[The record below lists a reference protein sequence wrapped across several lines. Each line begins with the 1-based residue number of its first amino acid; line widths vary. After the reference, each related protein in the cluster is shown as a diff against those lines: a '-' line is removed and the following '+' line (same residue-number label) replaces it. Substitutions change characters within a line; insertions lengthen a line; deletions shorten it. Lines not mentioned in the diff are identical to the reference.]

1 MTNNTSE
8 IISFKTSKE
17 WREWLELHHASS
29 PSIYLKI
36 SKIKSPEQTISYQL
50 ALNEALCF
58 GWIDGQKLPYNEH
71 FWLQKFSKR
80 KSKSTWS
87 KINIQHIDR
96 LTQEG
101 KMMPAGILAVQEA
114 KDDGRWEQ
122 AYDAQSQM
130 VIPDDFLME
139 LSKNKSAEQ
148 FFQSLS
154 RANLFAIYFK
164 LQSAKKPETRKKRM
178 EKIIEMLSKNEKFH

>member
-1 MTNNTSE
+1 
-8 IISFKTSKE
+8 
-17 WREWLELHHASS
+17 
-29 PSIYLKI
+29 
-36 SKIKSPEQTISYQL
+36 
-50 ALNEALCF
+50 
-58 GWIDGQKLPYNEH
+58 
-71 FWLQKFSKR
+71 
-80 KSKSTWS
+80 
-87 KINIQHIDR
+87 
-96 LTQEG
+96 
-101 KMMPAGILAVQEA
+101 MMPAGILAVQEA